1 MNATIK
7 LGAAAGLSGSA
18 DRPKKRKTAG
28 EASSGVLLVLEA
40 LRNWD
45 RIMNISTSRD
55 SIRSF
60 PRNFSA
66 KNGKR
71 LRLQLLDQSLERR
84 FVERYLAFQPRNSFQ
99 GLPPLKDE
107 VCAKWAEE
115 MISTGINLVAICPR
129 EGIVGHA
136 ALFPIDR
143 YRCELLLVVWPQY
156 QNLGIG
162 TALTEGCVQVA
173 DELGFRQIWLPV
185 DATNLR
191 ARHIYA
197 KCGFEY
203 ASQRQS
209 RELDMVCDIAR
220 SPAKIAGKSAPS
232 KESAIPIP
240 RFLID
245 AGTMAAE
252 METMV

>member
-1 MNATIK
+1 MDLTAARESIAGFPQVFFSKTGKK
-7 LGAAAGLSGSA
+7 L
-18 DRPKKRKTAG
+18 R
-28 EASSGVLLVLEA
+28 
-40 LRNWD
+40 
-45 RIMNISTSRD
+45 M
-55 SIRSF
+55 
-60 PRNFSA
+60 
-66 KNGKR
+66 
-71 LRLQLLDQSLERR
+71 QLLDWNLEGQ
-84 FVERYLAFQPRNSFQ
+84 FVGRYLDYEPRNSFQ

-173 DELGFRQIWLPV
+173 DELGFKQIWLPV

-220 SPAKIAGKSAPS
+220 SPAKIAGKNAPS